1 MKEMSLLKLKGQ
13 IMGGES
19 LKKILVGI
27 LRGTKEEK
35 TAGFLGSDVL
45 VEVRGIC
52 MIDSFDCFFRR

>member
-35 TAGFLGSDVL
+35 NCRVSGK
-45 VEVRGIC
+45 R
-52 MIDSFDCFFRR
+52 